1 MKNKAQSGMALYY
14 KRKSASLK
22 ATNFKPSIGNN

>member
-14 KRKSASLK
+14 KRILASLK